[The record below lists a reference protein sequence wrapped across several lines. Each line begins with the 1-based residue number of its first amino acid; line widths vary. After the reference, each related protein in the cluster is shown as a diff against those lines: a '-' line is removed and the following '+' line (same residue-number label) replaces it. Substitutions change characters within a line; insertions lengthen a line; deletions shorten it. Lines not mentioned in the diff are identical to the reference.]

1 MNRFENLELDSTEFK
16 IIREQSKKRRRRPQK
31 AHHTISKRE
40 KAALKKW
47 EMEIIKEYEKANEKI
62 KRKKSCKKQPLIKTL
77 YAIKKPK
84 TSRRK
89 RRSSKTGTEEKSESS
104 QEPVAV
110 PVPVPEVAETPEPT
124 VSPTPEV
131 EVEVAANETPAQSEE
146 TVSKPVEETPENK
159 TVLSSMAETLGL
171 SASSPEEKEPK
182 TAEPKTGGKRRGS
195 RRNKNKKGGK

>member
-1 MNRFENLELDSTEFK
+1 MDRYEDLDLDDTEFR
-16 IIREQSKKRRRRPQK
+16 IIREHSRKQRRRPKK

-40 KAALKKW
+40 RAALKKW

-89 RRSSKTGTEEKSESS
+89 RRSSKTATEEKSESS
-104 QEPVAV
+104 QEPVAVPV

-124 VSPTPEV
+124 VSPTP

-182 TAEPKTGGKRRGS
+182 SAEPKTGGKRRGS